1 MAAQRAGKRI
11 MSTSEVTVETVEA
24 LVAASRNAEVRRITV
39 AGDLAYAPSIRLSP
53 GQHLCGASADTV
65 ISFATGN
72 DGLQLSS
79 DNSVRDIRLNA
90 VPDRRA
96 IFNDTSVTSLGEIEL
111 SGLTV
116 AGCVQIL
123 ARDKV
128 RGGRVHVNGLDI
140 VAADARAAP
149 DRPTGFGVDVLQG
162 AFTLWNMQ
170 ADPAVVIRADLV
182 GLSAGRDGA
191 PVRGSGIF
199 VSGGGDKA
207 GTLKVR
213 RLITDAIYNDGG
225 IAPGTANRITGG
237 VFTVYGTEVDEVINR
252 GPIVTYGQNDMV
264 LDNWGFVDRWIARDK
279 ITSHGPS
286 GIGFVNFGTVNELRI
301 QAPIETFG
309 EGARGFNVYAGTV
322 KLAEFESVT
331 THAGGAIG
339 IQITQ
344 PIGRLIVRH
353 GIQTFGGTGQS
364 LVKGHFMPL
373 TAIALSIKP
382 GGSARAIEIEGGLK
396 THAPNVAPIEQEGAI
411 ESFRV
416 SGGFDALG
424 GVS

>member
-1 MAAQRAGKRI
+1 
-11 MSTSEVTVETVEA
+11 MSTSDVTVETVEA
-24 LVAASRNAEVRRITV
+24 LVAASKDGAVRRIAV
-39 AGDLAYAPSIRLSP
+39 KANLANAPSIRLSP
-53 GQHLCGASADTV
+53 GQTLCGAGPDAIIGFT
-65 ISFATGN
+65 AAA

-79 DNSVRDIRLNA
+79 DNCVRDIRLDA
-90 VPDRRA
+90 APDRRA
-96 IFNDTSVTSLGEIEL
+96 VFNDTSVASLGDIQL
-111 SGLTV
+111 RGVMTT
-116 AGCVQIL
+116 GCVQIL

-128 RGGRVHVNGLDI
+128 RGGRVDVDGLDI

-149 DRPTGFGVDVLQG
+149 DRPSGFGVDVLQG

-170 ADPAVVIRADLV
+170 PDPTVVIQADLV

-207 GTLKVR
+207 GSLKVR

-225 IAPGTANRITGG
+225 IAPDTANRITGG

-264 LDNWGFVDRWIARDK
+264 LDNWGFVDRWTAREK

-286 GIGFVNFGTVNELRI
+286 GIGFVNFGTVNELKI

-322 KLAEFESVT
+322 KLAEFDSVT

-344 PIGRLIVRH
+344 PIGRLVVHR

-382 GGSARAIEIEGGLK
+382 GGSARAIEIDGGVK
-396 THAPNVAPIEQEGAI
+396 TNAPNVAPIEQEGAI
-411 ESFRV
+411 ESFRI

>member
-1 MAAQRAGKRI
+1 MR
-11 MSTSEVTVETVEA
+11 TSEETVETVGA
-24 LVAASRNAEVRRITV
+24 LVAASRDGSVRRITV
-39 AGDLAYAPSIRLSP
+39 NGNLANAPSIRLSP
-53 GQHLCGASADTV
+53 GQTLCGAGPDAV
-65 ISFATGN
+65 IGFAAGA

-79 DNSVRDIRLNA
+79 DNCVRDIRLDA
-90 VPDRRA
+90 SPDKRA
-96 IFNDTSVTSLGEIEL
+96 IFNDTSVASLGDIQL
-111 SGLTV
+111 RSVTTT
-116 AGCVQIL
+116 GCVQIL
-123 ARDKV
+123 AREKV
-128 RGGRVHVNGLDI
+128 RGGRVDVDGLDI

-149 DRPTGFGVDVLQG
+149 DRPSGFGVDVLQG

-170 ADPAVVIRADLV
+170 SDPTVAIQADLV

-191 PVRGSGIF
+191 PVRGGGIF

-207 GTLKVR
+207 GPLKVR

-264 LDNWGFVDRWIARDK
+264 LDNWGFVDRWTAREK

-286 GIGFVNFGTVNELRI
+286 GIGFVNFGTVNELKI

-322 KLAEFESVT
+322 KLAEFDSVT

-344 PIGRLIVRH
+344 PIGRLVVRH
-353 GIQTFGGTGQS
+353 GIQTYGGTGQS

-382 GGSARAIEIEGGLK
+382 GGSARAIEIDGGVK
-396 THAPNVAPIEQEGAI
+396 TNAPNVAPIEQEGAI
-411 ESFRV
+411 ESLRIT
-416 SGGFDALG
+416 GGFDALG